1 MARECVNE
9 YLETVGGQI
18 RWRRA
23 RRVLLRELSDHI
35 ADQAAA
41 FEAEGRSPEEALAGA
56 VAEMGEPE
64 AVGRELDRLHRP
76 QNRRGLAVTVAAL
89 FAAGVLL
96 QLFAAGLMGDAKDV
110 FYFRRQVLGLLLAAG
125 VLTGLWF
132 SDYTLLL
139 RRKWVPAAALLLFS
153 LAPLWGLP
161 FGWPFLSYKLM
172 LYPTLLLPVPYAA
185 LVVSLRGRGTRAVL
199 LCGGLALP
207 LPIWAFVAISSTG
220 YLVTLASMLLVLLA
234 AVGLGWFRGKR
245 RWNLLAALGPAL
257 TILPLLFLRHLEY
270 AAWRIGAFLGPD
282 LFYERLR
289 MGELPS
295 LFVGS
300 SPELLLAETAQGL
313 GRWVFWAA
321 AGLIVL
327 FAALLLRR
335 IRALHSRTGKLLALS
350 AFLPLFLQAAIYW
363 LYNLGWWPLGVLS
376 LPFLSY
382 GVFFLLVDAAL
393 AGVLLSVFRMDAL
406 LRDTAWA
413 SSAPAPGPPLWTSPW
428 AGDSSTSNTAK
439 GRNTFKHTKEACG
452 KAAGL
457 LFLFLV
463 RPVGHEH
470 ILPVLHAP
478 LRHAVGAEVAVNQSQ
493 QLRPLLRFEMERAE
507 QELEILLLFR
517 LAALAGGVQHAPEGA
532 VHQLG
537 GQRLPLP
544 LKAVLPAQAEP
555 DLHIGQPVIGR
566 LPAVRRRIY
575 SQLYHAQLLQLVQVA
590 LGRAG

>member
-76 QNRRGLAVTVAAL
+76 RNRWGLAITVAAL

-270 AAWRIGAFLGPD
+270 AAWRIDAFLGPD

-300 SPELLLAETAQGL
+300 SPELLLAEAAQGL

-406 LRDTAWA
+406 VRDTAWA
-413 SSAPAPGPPLWTSPW
+413 SRAPAPRPSALDIPL
-428 AGDSSTSNTAK
+428 
-439 GRNTFKHTKEACG
+439 GR
-452 KAAGL
+452 
-457 LFLFLV
+457 
-463 RPVGHEH
+463 
-470 ILPVLHAP
+470 
-478 LRHAVGAEVAVNQSQ
+478 
-493 QLRPLLRFEMERAE
+493 
-507 QELEILLLFR
+507 
-517 LAALAGGVQHAPEGA
+517 
-532 VHQLG
+532 
-537 GQRLPLP
+537 GQ
-544 LKAVLPAQAEP
+544 
-555 DLHIGQPVIGR
+555 LHIEYRKG
-566 LPAVRRRIY
+566 
-575 SQLYHAQLLQLVQVA
+575 AQHF
-590 LGRAG
+590 

>member
-76 QNRRGLAVTVAAL
+76 RNRWGLAITVAAL

-139 RRKWVPAAALLLFS
+139 RRKWAAGGGAAPSLSGSYSLHSTSPLLLLSRLSACALFHS
-153 LAPLWGLP
+153 APPRPLRRPCGLP
-161 FGWPFLSYKLM
+161 AGARATGRP
-172 LYPTLLLPVPYAA
+172 A
-185 LVVSLRGRGTRAVL
+185 LRGRR
-199 LCGGLALP
+199 LALP
-207 LPIWAFVAISSTG
+207 LCALSLAPSSASW
-220 YLVTLASMLLVLLA
+220 LVSVASMLLVLLA

-257 TILPLLFLRHLEY
+257 AIPLYFLRHLEY
-270 AAWRIGAFLGPD
+270 AAWRIDAFLGPD

-300 SPELLLAETAQGL
+300 SPELLLAEAAQGL

-406 LRDTAWA
+406 VRDTAWA
-413 SSAPAPGPPLWTSPW
+413 SSAPAPRPSALDIPL
-428 AGDSSTSNTAK
+428 
-439 GRNTFKHTKEACG
+439 GR
-452 KAAGL
+452 
-457 LFLFLV
+457 
-463 RPVGHEH
+463 
-470 ILPVLHAP
+470 
-478 LRHAVGAEVAVNQSQ
+478 
-493 QLRPLLRFEMERAE
+493 
-507 QELEILLLFR
+507 
-517 LAALAGGVQHAPEGA
+517 
-532 VHQLG
+532 
-537 GQRLPLP
+537 GQ
-544 LKAVLPAQAEP
+544 
-555 DLHIGQPVIGR
+555 LHIEYRKG
-566 LPAVRRRIY
+566 
-575 SQLYHAQLLQLVQVA
+575 AQHF
-590 LGRAG
+590 